1 MQVIQKLLRA
11 LAAGLNR
18 PGTPHRG
25 NALRRDYLTETVAYH
40 H

>member
-1 MQVIQKLLRA
+1 MQVIRKLLRA

-18 PGTPHRG
+18 PGTPYRG